1 MCCLHFQNRSC
12 YKQLAKQLI
21 IQGANEQD
29 TENETE
35 NEELPGFFS
44 FKSITD
50 MRGNKIN
57 STIFFY

>member
-44 FKSITD
+44 FKIHTSLVIW
-50 MRGNKIN
+50 
-57 STIFFY
+57 